1 MLKINYL
8 TIFLFTSFMFLNSF
22 AQAQSNKNWKEVKG
36 ILEMQEKAWNE
47 GNIDAFMQ
55 GYWKNDSLKF
65 VSNKGVVYGWQ
76 STYDRYKRTYP
87 DRATMGILKFD
98 IVSKE
103 QMGKEVYFIVGKWH
117 LKRDEKGDIG
127 GFFTLIFRKISG
139 KWLIVADHTS

>member
-1 MLKINYL
+1 MKISAL
-8 TIFLFTSFMFLNSF
+8 LILLFTYSLSY
-22 AQAQSNKNWKEVKG
+22 AQSGKNWQEVKN
-36 ILEMQEKAWNE
+36 ILTMQEKAWNE

-65 VSNKGVVYGWQ
+65 VSKNGVVYGWQ
-76 STYDRYKRTYP
+76 NTYDRYKRTYP

-103 QMGKEVYFIVGKWH
+103 QMGKEVYFLVGKWH

-127 GFFTLIFRKISG
+127 GFFTLIFRKIKG